1 MIKKNYLRIPMLAAT
16 MIAGITTVSAQQL
29 AFPEAAG
36 WGRYAKGARASSSP
50 TVYIT
55 SPTSMTL
62 ALGHCAM
69 QCRKATVSW
78 CST

>member
-36 WGRYAKGARASSSP
+36 WGRYAKGACFFLSHRLSRHQP
-50 TVYIT
+50 
-55 SPTSMTL
+55 
-62 ALGHCAM
+62 
-69 QCRKATVSW
+69 Q
-78 CST
+78 